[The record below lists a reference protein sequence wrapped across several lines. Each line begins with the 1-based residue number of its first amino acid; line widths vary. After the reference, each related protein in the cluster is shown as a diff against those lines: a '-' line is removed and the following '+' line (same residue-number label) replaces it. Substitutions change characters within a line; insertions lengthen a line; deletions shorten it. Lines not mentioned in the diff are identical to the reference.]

1 MTVSLKHTKT
11 SAIPDGGDANL
22 VQPSDWNAEHDLTIA
37 TGKLVGRTTAGTGT
51 IEEITVGTGLL
62 LSGGT
67 LTSTDVGGTVTSVA
81 ALTLGSTG
89 TDLTSTVANPTT
101 TPTITLN
108 VPTASASNRGV
119 LSSADWTT
127 FNNKG
132 SGTVT
137 SVSGTAPVI
146 SSGGATPAISMAA
159 ATGSVNGY
167 LTSTDWTTFNSKGS
181 GTVTSVSGTAPVVSS
196 GGATPAISM
205 AAATG
210 SVNGYLTSVDW
221 TTFNNKGSGTV
232 TSVSGTAP
240 VVSSGGATPAI
251 SMAAATTSVSGYL
264 TSTDWTTFNNK
275 GSGTVTSVTGTA
287 PVVSSG
293 GATPAISM
301 AAATGAVNGY
311 LTSTDWT
318 TFNGKAVYPGAG
330 IANSTGTAWGTS
342 YTTTG
347 TGTVVAL
354 ATTPTFTTNIT
365 APLIIGGTA
374 VSSTINIRSTS
385 GVGTS
390 DAILFSTGSQAERMR
405 ITTGGLVGI
414 GTSVP
419 TGLFN
424 VTASANDSFLLRGHL
439 TLADGVSLYSVN
451 SLNSAVKGMEFAAS
465 LFYFNSGPVGIGT
478 ASPTY
483 AFDTENSSTAVDYIA
498 GRFLSAAA
506 ATGESRTWLKIEKAS
521 TYGGAIGG
529 YISQAVGSGL
539 ILGTQAGVATPVERM
554 RITQAGNVGI
564 GTTTPN
570 APLDV
575 KKSDASTTIGG
586 SLSVVKVNNG
596 SGTLNA
602 TSGVEFFH
610 ANDTSSNTTRLAG
623 VYGVYTSY
631 NAAGLG
637 GALAF
642 ATNTAGDATIDE
654 RMRITSAGLVGI
666 GTASPANTLDV
677 VGTARVTSTLTLPG
691 TSSTIAALLTNIAEP
706 ATISATAATGTIA
719 YYPSSQSV
727 LYYTSNAS
735 ANWTTNIT
743 FSAGTTMNTAMTTGQ
758 TMTVVF
764 MVTNG
769 ATAYYNN
776 VVQVDGTAVGVTT
789 KWQGAAPA
797 AGNAS
802 SVDIYTYTVMKTG
815 NAAFTVFA
823 SQTKFV

>member
-137 SVSGTAPVI
+137 NVSGTAPVV

-301 AAATGAVNGY
+301 AAATGAVSGY

-354 ATTPTFTTNIT
+354 ATSPTLVTPALGTPASGVMTNVTGLPIASGVSGLGTGVATFLATPSSANLAAAITDETGSGALVFATSPTLTTPALGTPASGLMTNVT
-365 APLIIGGTA
+365 GLPLTTGVTGTLPVANGGTGATTLTSGYLVKGNGTSA
-374 VSSTINIRSTS
+374 VSASVVYDT
-385 GVGTS
+385 GTN
-390 DAILFSTGSQAERMR
+390 
-405 ITTGGLVGI
+405 VGI
-414 GTSVP
+414 GTSSP
-419 TGLFN
+419 TSRLTITGGLTEIRDGN
-424 VTASANDSFLLRGHL
+424 YLMLRPVGNGWDMRLQATGTKLDVLSGGALGSPIMSLLNG
-439 TLADGVSLYSVN
+439 GN
-451 SLNSAVKGMEFAAS
+451 
-465 LFYFNSGPVGIGT
+465 VGIGT
-478 ASPTY
+478 ASPT
-483 AFDTENSSTAVDYIA
+483 
-498 GRFLSAAA
+498 
-506 ATGESRTWLKIEKAS
+506 
-521 TYGGAIGG
+521 
-529 YISQAVGSGL
+529 
-539 ILGTQAGVATPVERM
+539 
-554 RITQAGNVGI
+554 
-564 GTTTPN
+564 
-570 APLDV
+570 
-575 KKSDASTTIGG
+575 
-586 SLSVVKVNNG
+586 
-596 SGTLNA
+596 
-602 TSGVEFFH
+602 
-610 ANDTSSNTTRLAG
+610 
-623 VYGVYTSY
+623 
-631 NAAGLG
+631 
-637 GALAF
+637 
-642 ATNTAGDATIDE
+642 
-654 RMRITSAGLVGI
+654 
-666 GTASPANTLDV
+666 NTLDV
-677 VGTARVTSTLTLPG
+677 TGTARVTSTLTLPG

-719 YYPSSQSV
+719 FYPSTQSV

>member
-137 SVSGTAPVI
+137 NVSGTAPVV

-301 AAATGAVNGY
+301 AAATGSVNGYLTSVDWTTFNNKGSGTVTSVSGTAPVVSRGGATPAISMAAATCSGTGY

-354 ATTPTFTTNIT
+354 ATSPTLVTPALGTPASGVMTNVTGLPIASGVSGLGTGVATFLATPSSANLAAAITDETGSGALVFATSPTLTTPALGTPASGLMTNVT
-365 APLIIGGTA
+365 GLPLTTGVTGTLPVANGGTGATTLTSGYLVKGNGTSA
-374 VSSTINIRSTS
+374 VSASVVYDT
-385 GVGTS
+385 GTN
-390 DAILFSTGSQAERMR
+390 
-405 ITTGGLVGI
+405 VGI
-414 GTSVP
+414 GTSSP
-419 TGLFN
+419 TSRLTITGGLTEIRDGN
-424 VTASANDSFLLRGHL
+424 YLMLRPVGNGWDMRLQATGTKLDVLSGGALGSPIMSLLNG
-439 TLADGVSLYSVN
+439 GN
-451 SLNSAVKGMEFAAS
+451 
-465 LFYFNSGPVGIGT
+465 VGIGT
-478 ASPTY
+478 ASPT
-483 AFDTENSSTAVDYIA
+483 
-498 GRFLSAAA
+498 
-506 ATGESRTWLKIEKAS
+506 
-521 TYGGAIGG
+521 
-529 YISQAVGSGL
+529 
-539 ILGTQAGVATPVERM
+539 
-554 RITQAGNVGI
+554 
-564 GTTTPN
+564 
-570 APLDV
+570 
-575 KKSDASTTIGG
+575 
-586 SLSVVKVNNG
+586 
-596 SGTLNA
+596 
-602 TSGVEFFH
+602 
-610 ANDTSSNTTRLAG
+610 
-623 VYGVYTSY
+623 
-631 NAAGLG
+631 
-637 GALAF
+637 
-642 ATNTAGDATIDE
+642 
-654 RMRITSAGLVGI
+654 
-666 GTASPANTLDV
+666 NTLDV
-677 VGTARVTSTLTLPG
+677 TGTARVTSTLTLPG

-719 YYPSSQSV
+719 FYPSTQSV